1 MARFVSQMR
10 NAERVMLHN
19 TRLKIEDIPD
29 VCWDE
34 LSQNLLPEKAIL
46 HTRTTPDQLKRVY
59 EEGYAV
65 LELREGHIV
74 GFFAAWHVAE
84 GFHEVGTAWVRP
96 DLRGH
101 GIGRALYLA
110 MKALLQTQDRTIFG
124 VTTNP
129 VSVHLGFLMN
139 LTSHTDWR
147 HPVPWE
153 LTCGRCD
160 KYEEDKK
167 SSCPIRNIQ
176 CRLRVMK
183 EEDKDS

>member
-1 MARFVSQMR
+1 MYNKMR
-10 NAERVMLHN
+10 P
-19 TRLKIEDIPD
+19 KIEDIPD
-29 VCWDE
+29 QCWNE

-59 EEGYAV
+59 LDGYAV
-65 LELREGHIV
+65 LELRDEHIV
-74 GFFAAWHVAE
+74 GYFAAWPVAD

-101 GIGRALYLA
+101 GIGRALYVQ
-110 MKALLQTQDRTIFG
+110 MKHLLLTQDRIIFG

-129 VSVHLGFLMN
+129 VSVHLGHMMN
-139 LTSHTDWR
+139 LVSHTNWSD
-147 HPVPWE
+147 PVPWD

-160 KYEEDKK
+160 KYADHEKHT
-167 SSCPIRNIQ
+167 CPIRDTE

-183 EEDKDS
+183 

>member
-1 MARFVSQMR
+1 MSNNKRPSI
-10 NAERVMLHN
+10 
-19 TRLKIEDIPD
+19 KDIPD
-29 VCWDE
+29 RCWDE

-59 EEGYAV
+59 EDGYAV
-65 LELREGHIV
+65 IELRDEQIV
-74 GFFAAWHVAE
+74 GFFAAWPVAE

-101 GIGRALYLA
+101 GIGHDLYLA
-110 MKALLQTQDRTIFG
+110 MKALLEVQDRLIFG

-129 VSVHLGFLMN
+129 ISVHLGHLMN
-139 LTSHTDWR
+139 LTSHTNWR
-147 HPVPWE
+147 DPIPWE

-160 KYEEDKK
+160 KYPDHEKHA
-167 SSCPIRNIQ
+167 CPIRDTE

-183 EEDKDS
+183 PVS